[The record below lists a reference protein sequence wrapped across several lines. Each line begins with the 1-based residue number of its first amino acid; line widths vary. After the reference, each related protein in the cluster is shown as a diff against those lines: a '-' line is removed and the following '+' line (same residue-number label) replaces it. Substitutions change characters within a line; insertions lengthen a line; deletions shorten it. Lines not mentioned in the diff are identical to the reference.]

1 MARELAAALDAALS
15 DPNTKPPLVER
26 GPPAP
31 QGLGSTVELLK
42 VLLRFE
48 AERQEV
54 APRLIAS
61 VADLEAIAASDD
73 ANVPALRGWRRT
85 VFGER
90 ALALKRGEIALALDK
105 GRVTIVDK
113 R

>member
-1 MARELAAALDAALS
+1 MEHSFGRECEGGGTAGIV
-15 DPNTKPPLVER
+15 PPPHVER
-26 GPPAP
+26 APATP

-48 AERQEV
+48 AERQDV

-61 VADLEAIAASDD
+61 VADLEAIAASDNAD
-73 ANVPALRGWRRT
+73 VPALRGWRRD

-90 ALALKRGEIALALDK
+90 ALALKRGEIALALDRVGPGPA
-105 GRVTIVDK
+105 GRS
-113 R
+113 